1 MSQPLR
7 SARIT
12 RASAL
17 LRAGPPAR
25 AATVLSTSPFQRLG
39 ALPLALA
46 PRAQCQRAPSR
57 VSAREPQTGLAPPA
71 RRAPPGQQY
80 GHSARLIPGRA
91 LSPRFRCR
99 LLISTLQRWFTRVR
113 LPGPRLTALT
123 PPFPHRSAPQ
133 SSARAPCGGLT
144 PPPAGRRRRATKPSS
159 RVQQAS
165 VIASYRGRLLSAHT
179 AQNATKL
186 SAMHGTPGCRVPA
199 DGRLLRPPGVMIA
212 VILFFTELLR
222 PMQQQKFRD
231 HAAAL
236 MRW

>member
-1 MSQPLR
+1 MSRPLR

-12 RASAL
+12 RASPL

-25 AATVLSTSPFQRLG
+25 AATVLSASRFLPPG
-39 ALPLALA
+39 ALPLASA
-46 PRAQCQRAPSR
+46 PSRAQCQHAPSR
-57 VSAREPQTGLAPPA
+57 VSARKPQTGLAPPA

-99 LLISTLQRWFTRVR
+99 LLLPALQRWFTRVR

-159 RVQQAS
+159 HVQQHIKQI
-165 VIASYRGRLLSAHT
+165 VSYLRRLLSARV
-179 AQNATKL
+179 AQQYCLVKPL
-186 SAMHGTPGCRVPA
+186 SVSLSTFPQRHAREFV
-199 DGRLLRPPGVMIA
+199 DDLLIQPPCFHFPCCPDI
-212 VILFFTELLR
+212 FS
-222 PMQQQKFRD
+222 P
-231 HAAAL
+231 
-236 MRW
+236 

>member
-179 AQNATKL
+179 AQNAIQLRGAECPGRGAGLCGTRDCSEGWRSPGGVRR
-186 SAMHGTPGCRVPA
+186 SARSRA
-199 DGRLLRPPGVMIA
+199 GR
-212 VILFFTELLR
+212 
-222 PMQQQKFRD
+222 
-231 HAAAL
+231 
-236 MRW
+236 

>member
-1 MSQPLR
+1 MSRPLR
-7 SARIT
+7 SAPIT
-12 RASAL
+12 GASPL

-25 AATVLSTSPFQRLG
+25 AATVLSTSPFRRLG
-39 ALPLALA
+39 ALPLA
-46 PRAQCQRAPSR
+46 PSRARYRHAPSR

-99 LLISTLQRWFTRVR
+99 LLLSTLQRWFTRVR

-159 RVQQAS
+159 RMQLRRP
-165 VIASYRGRLLSAHT
+165 VIASYYGDSF
-179 AQNATKL
+179 
-186 SAMHGTPGCRVPA
+186 P
-199 DGRLLRPPGVMIA
+199 RPRRKMP
-212 VILFFTELLR
+212 R
-222 PMQQQKFRD
+222 SHPRRQ
-231 HAAAL
+231 
-236 MRW
+236 